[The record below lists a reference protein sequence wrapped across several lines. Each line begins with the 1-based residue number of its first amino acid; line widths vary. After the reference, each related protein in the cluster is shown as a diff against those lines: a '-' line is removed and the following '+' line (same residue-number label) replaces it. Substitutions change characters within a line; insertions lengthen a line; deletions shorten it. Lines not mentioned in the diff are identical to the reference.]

1 MLPTTFIFR
10 VFLLLLLPLTLGL
23 TLGAAIPR
31 ANHSPNLHLP
41 QNRLRSYQNNDDL
54 PVRQAWLI
62 KQAQVL
68 RSKYASYLDGK
79 SKDLYDQEHK
89 GKVKTEDPKPH
100 L

>member
-10 VFLLLLLPLTLGL
+10 LCLLLLFPLTLGL

-41 QNRLRSYQNNDDL
+41 ANRLRSYQNNDDL
-54 PVRQAWLI
+54 PVRQAWLV

-68 RSKYASYLDGK
+68 RSKWILWVLTRGLKFPVQSIVDAIFF
-79 SKDLYDQEHK
+79 
-89 GKVKTEDPKPH
+89 
-100 L
+100 